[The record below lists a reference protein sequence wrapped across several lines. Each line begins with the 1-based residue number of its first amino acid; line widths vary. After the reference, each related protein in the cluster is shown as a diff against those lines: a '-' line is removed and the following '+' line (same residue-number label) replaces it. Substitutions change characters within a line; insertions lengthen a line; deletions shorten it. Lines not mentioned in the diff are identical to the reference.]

1 MSLFA
6 SLHEIIDYSK
16 TTDAQLQKENQVCA
30 SWHTFVLPP
39 MNYSCFKKKKRGGAV
54 KKKILHIAQLF
65 VGNPVESLGE
75 AKIALTLEFWFNQLC
90 LI

>member
-1 MSLFA
+1 MLN
-6 SLHEIIDYSK
+6 YKKK
-16 TTDAQLQKENQVCA
+16 TKY
-30 SWHTFVLPP
+30 VLPDTHL
-39 MNYSCFKKKKRGGAV
+39 YYHLWIILALKKKKRGGAV